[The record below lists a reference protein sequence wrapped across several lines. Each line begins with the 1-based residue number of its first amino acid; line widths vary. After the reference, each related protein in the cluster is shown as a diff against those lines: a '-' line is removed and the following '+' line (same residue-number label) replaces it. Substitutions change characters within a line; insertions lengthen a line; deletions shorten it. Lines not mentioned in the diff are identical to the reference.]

1 MGGGKSVSQR
11 RPKSIYTFRLREQ
24 QEGGER
30 DWEMRLGA
38 TADWVRFGCAFFSP
52 SPPGRGM
59 TVLSMPLVA
68 ARVGSTNFSLI
79 IFTTFSCVFF
89 RCFPHRIFL
98 VVFMLFHLR
107 VKFSD
112 KQHAP
117 QWEGG
122 AGEGVCHLT
131 ALTEH
136 QREGRGRGGGDK
148 MAADESLA
156 GKSTIFNCLRLS
168 VP

>member
-1 MGGGKSVSQR
+1 MGD
-11 RPKSIYTFRLREQ
+11 EA
-24 QEGGER
+24 
-30 DWEMRLGA
+30 GA

>member
-24 QEGGER
+24 KKGGGEIGR
-30 DWEMRLGA
+30 CGWGQLRIGFAL
-38 TADWVRFGCAFFSP
+38 VVLFFSP
-52 SPPGRGM
+52 SPLGRGM

-117 QWEGG
+117 QWQGG

-136 QREGRGRGGGDK
+136 QREGRG
-148 MAADESLA
+148 
-156 GKSTIFNCLRLS
+156 
-168 VP
+168 

>member
-1 MGGGKSVSQR
+1 MEWERCVEGEVSQSVNGAQSPFTRFVCASSR
-11 RPKSIYTFRLREQ
+11 R
-24 QEGGER
+24 GGER
-30 DWEMRLGA
+30 LGDEA
-38 TADWVRFGCAFFSP
+38 GGNCGLGSLWLCFFFP

-117 QWEGG
+117 QWGGG

-136 QREGRGRGGGDK
+136 QREGRG
-148 MAADESLA
+148 
-156 GKSTIFNCLRLS
+156 
-168 VP
+168 